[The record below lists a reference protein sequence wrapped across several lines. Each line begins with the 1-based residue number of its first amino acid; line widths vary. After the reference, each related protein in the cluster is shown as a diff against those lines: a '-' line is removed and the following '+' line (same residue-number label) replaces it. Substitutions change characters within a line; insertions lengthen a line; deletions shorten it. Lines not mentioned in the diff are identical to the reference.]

1 MRSLA
6 AMPILHLF
14 FLLATSRSTQ
24 LDAVSH
30 TETVPAA
37 LVAEFDLFSQYSSAI
52 YCDNNAQSPKGT
64 PISCSKG
71 TCPQVEGANATVFG
85 NFFNIGYFETTGV
98 LAIDPL
104 NRRLVL
110 AFRGAEGNG
119 VEAACL
125 TQLISCTAIC
135 SECHCSSGFYDS
147 WTDVRDQVVAM
158 VAAAQQEYPDY
169 PLTVTGHS
177 LGGAHAILAAAELR
191 TNGTAATLFTYGQPR
206 VGDTALAEYVT
217 SLGQNYRITHTVDP
231 APRLPPNGTA
241 LGYGHNSPEYWIFED
256 ANSNYTVSAGQI
268 KVIYGINS
276 TAGSLGQNVNDQ
288 SAHVEYFQP
297 QMALC
302 YTSIAPLATATT
314 TASVQLIGTK
324 TPCH

>member
-1 MRSLA
+1 MQSLA
-6 AMPILHLF
+6 SRPIFTLF
-14 FLLATSRSTQ
+14 FLFGTLCSAQ
-24 LDAVSH
+24 FNVAGH
-30 TETVPAA
+30 TETVPTA
-37 LVAEFDLFSQYSSAI
+37 LVAEFDLFSQYASAI

-71 TCPQVEGANATVFG
+71 TCPQVEGASAAVFG
-85 NFFNIGYFETTGV
+85 NFFNIGYFESTGV

-104 NRRLVL
+104 SHRLVL

-119 VEAACL
+119 AEAASL
-125 TQLISCTAIC
+125 NELISCAAIC
-135 SECHCSSGFYDS
+135 SECHCGSGFYDS

-158 VAAAQQEYPDY
+158 IAAAQQEYPDY
-169 PLTVTGHS
+169 SLAITGHS
-177 LGGAHAILAAAELR
+177 LGAAQAIFAAAELR

-217 SLGQNYRITHTVDP
+217 SQGQNYRITHTVDP
-231 APRLPPNGTA
+231 APRLPPNGTV
-241 LGYGHNSPEYWIFED
+241 LGYVHNSPEYWIFED
-256 ANSNYTVSAGQI
+256 TNTNYTVNPGQI

-276 TAGSLGQNVNDQ
+276 TAGSSGQDVYDA

-314 TASVQLIGTK
+314 TASV
-324 TPCH
+324 